1 MSSTQE
7 SSGIGSPRES
17 GDDGRGDG
25 QLSDTHFV
33 DYLRLLSKRRWTA
46 IGTFVLVMGVV
57 AWTTFNA
64 TPIYEGS
71 AQLLIEAETQNV
83 ISFKEVLEH
92 ERATADYYQTQYRI
106 LQSRALARATID
118 ALKLWD
124 HPEFGGPA
132 GAKKAPPSFA
142 RRVLNA
148 PRDLARRVVNTITGP
163 DDPPPPPADTALAE
177 PTETADQARVI
188 QGFLSRLTIVPVR
201 NSRLVDVRFRSTQ
214 PALAAA
220 VPNALAKAFI
230 ERNLQ
235 FKFLA
240 SKEASDWLAN
250 QLVEQRQR
258 VQQSE
263 TALQNYREQRGA
275 FSVEEA
281 QLTQK
286 LNELSSLV
294 TRAKTARLEK
304 ETVHRQLEEAK
315 NNGQLAKSPLV
326 IGNPAIQQLRQELA
340 ELQRQRADMEQKLG
354 ERHPEMVRLTG
365 AIEAVDARLRNE
377 IDNVYNASKNDYVTA
392 QEHEQNLVNALNSQR
407 GELVVLSRNA
417 TGYRSLDREAVSNQQ
432 IFDALMQRARETD
445 ISSDL
450 RPTNIRIA
458 DEASLPRAPV
468 WPRTER
474 NLSFGL
480 FGGLALGILFA
491 FVAEYMDDKLKSPD
505 EIRQHLHLN
514 CLGLVPRLKPEAG
527 QEHLPLLSQT
537 VPLVFAE
544 AFRAFRTNV
553 IFAAHEHRPTL
564 LVTSSRPGE
573 GKSLVASN
581 LAVGLALAGR
591 RVLLVDADM
600 RRPQVHT
607 LLNMEQKPGLSDLL
621 AGNVQPSAAIRAT
634 ETKGL
639 WALPSGAPATNPAEL
654 LSSARL
660 TRLLDSLREQF
671 DWVIVDSPPVLAV
684 TDAALLAHAC
694 SAVIFVVAAEKTDRP
709 SALKALE
716 QLGTADAKIAG
727 AVLNRV
733 ELQRN
738 SFYYAPY
745 YRRDYTAY
753 YGQRGA

>member
-1 MSSTQE
+1 MGPS
-7 SSGIGSPRES
+7 REPL
-17 GDDGRGDG
+17 DDSRGDG
-25 QLSDTHFV
+25 ALADTHFV

-46 IGTFVLVMGVV
+46 IGTFVLVMAVV
-57 AWTTFNA
+57 AWTTFTA
-64 TPIYEGS
+64 TPVYEGS
-71 AQLLIEAETQNV
+71 AQLLIEAESQNV
-83 ISFKEVLEH
+83 ISFKEVLEQ

-106 LQSRALARATID
+106 LQSRALAKATIE

-124 HPEFGGPA
+124 HPEFGGPSD
-132 GAKKAPPSFA
+132 AKTAPPSFA
-142 RRVLNA
+142 RRVVDA
-148 PRDLARRVVNTITGP
+148 PREFGRFMLKSVVG
-163 DDPPPPPADTALAE
+163 DSDPPNKGVPKEGVADLAE
-177 PTETADQARVI
+177 PSETADQARVI
-188 QGFLSRLTIVPVR
+188 QGFLERLTISPIR
-201 NSRLVDVRFRSTQ
+201 NSRLVDVRFRATQ
-214 PALAAA
+214 PGLAAA

-230 ERNLQ
+230 DRNLQ

-263 TALQNYREQRGA
+263 AALQNYREQRGA
-275 FSVEEA
+275 FALDEA

-294 TRAKTARLEK
+294 TRAKTTRLEK
-304 ETVHRQLEEAK
+304 ETIYRQLESAK
-315 NNGQLAKSPLV
+315 EQGQLGKSPLV
-326 IGNPAIQQLRQELA
+326 LGSSGIVMLRGELA
-340 ELQRQRADMEQKLG
+340 ELQRQRADLAQKLG
-354 ERHPEMVRLTG
+354 ERHPDMVRLRAT
-365 AIEAVDARLRNE
+365 IEGVDARIRAE
-377 IDNVYNASKNDYVTA
+377 MENVYNATKNEYLTA
-392 QEHEQNLVNALNSQR
+392 QEQEQNLVNALNAQR
-407 GELVVLSRNA
+407 TDLVVLSRNT
-417 TGYRSLDREAVSNQQ
+417 TGYRSLDREAASNQQ

-450 RPTNIRIA
+450 RPNNIRIA
-458 DEASLPRAPV
+458 DEATLPRSPV

-474 NLSFGL
+474 NLLFGL
-480 FGGLALGILFA
+480 FGGLALGVLFA

-505 EIRQHLHLN
+505 EIRQHLRLT
-514 CLGLVPRLKPEAG
+514 CLGLVPRLKGDAV
-527 QEHLPLLSQT
+527 QASLPLLNQS

-553 IFAAHEHRPTL
+553 LFAAHEHRRTL

-607 LLNMEQKPGLSDLL
+607 LLDLDQKPGLSDLL
-621 AGNVQPSAAIRAT
+621 AGSAQTSDAIRPSKI
-634 ETKGL
+634 EGL
-639 WALPSGAPATNPAEL
+639 WALPSGAVAPNPAEL
-654 LSSARL
+654 LSSVRL
-660 TRLLDSLREQF
+660 KRLLDSLTEQY

-716 QLGTADAKIAG
+716 QLETANAQIVG

-753 YGQRGA
+753 YAKAGL